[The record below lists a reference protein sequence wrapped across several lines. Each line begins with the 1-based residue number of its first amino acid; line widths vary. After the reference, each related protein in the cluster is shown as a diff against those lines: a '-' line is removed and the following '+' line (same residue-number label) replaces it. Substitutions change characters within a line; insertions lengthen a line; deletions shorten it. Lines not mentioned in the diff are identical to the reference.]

1 VNEVACVFRP
11 VVDELRARG
20 IPSEELLHGIPVELE
35 ELGNPRRR
43 ISWDDFVELARRC
56 SELFGPDAF
65 EELAARSAQAA
76 LPSPFRWLLS
86 GAGSVRNAY
95 RVGAWFWGPR
105 IFRATRAECEI
116 LPDGRLREVIEILP
130 QYRESPEFFRGVRGL
145 LRATPRLFG
154 QLDAI
159 VGLESDGR
167 RGVFLIEP
175 VPQPRLPRARLRA
188 RLKSWVQSSQ
198 IGHSGSVER
207 FARALGRVRGWHELA
222 GVAVRVLQR
231 ELGVRGTALSRAHP
245 AVREHDN
252 LAETGDR
259 TGRPASVRALAFA
272 HRRVG
277 WLALWTPEGRALGEE
292 AERRFR
298 SLRPLLA
305 FVVDSL
311 RLAEANERLTQ
322 LLESSVSDWKQVE
335 TVLERIVHQPHEDF
349 DPLVASVIP
358 PFAGTVLL
366 IEDDELIRRRGRRRL
381 EAQGH
386 AVVAV
391 ASDLSDLPLA
401 DPATGP
407 FRLVVADWDNVEL
420 RPEALRRIARLHPTL
435 RGVLLVPI
443 RG

>member
-1 VNEVACVFRP
+1 MNEVACVFRP

-20 IPSEELLHGIPVELE
+20 IPPEELLHGIPVELE

-76 LPSPFRWLLS
+76 LPSPLRWLLS

-105 IFRATRAECEI
+105 IFRATRAECEV
-116 LPDGRLREVIEILP
+116 LSDGRLREVIEILP
-130 QYRESPEFFRGVRGL
+130 EYQESPEFFRGVRGL
-145 LRATPRLFG
+145 LRTTPRLFG
-154 QLDAI
+154 QPDAI

-175 VPQPRLPRARLRA
+175 VPQPRLPRATLRA
-188 RLKSWVQSSQ
+188 RLESWVRSSQ

-207 FARALGRVRGWHELA
+207 FARALGRARGWHEVPDA
-222 GVAVRVLQR
+222 AVRVLQR
-231 ELGVRGTALSRAHP
+231 ELGVQGAALSRGYP
-245 AVREHDN
+245 GVRGEDN
-252 LAETGDR
+252 LAEAGER
-259 TGRPASVRALAFA
+259 TGRPASVRPLAFA
-272 HRRVG
+272 QQRVG
-277 WLALWTPEGRALGEE
+277 WLTLWTPKGGALGEE
-292 AERRFR
+292 AERRLQA
-298 SLRPLLA
+298 LRPLLA
-305 FVVDSL
+305 FLLDGHRV
-311 RLAEANERLTQ
+311 AEANQRLSQ
-322 LLESSVSDWKQVE
+322 LLENSLSDWKQVE
-335 TVLERIVHQPHEDF
+335 TVLERIINEPEQH
-349 DPLVASVIP
+349 DPLVASVIS

-366 IEDDELIRRRGRRRL
+366 IEDDELIRWRGRRRL

-401 DPATGP
+401 DPPSGP
-407 FRLVVADWDNVEL
+407 IRLVVADWEAVEL
-420 RPEALRRIARLHPTL
+420 RPESLRRIARLHPTL

-443 RG
+443 RR